1 MEFQLTKGMMTMEY
15 NFSSIS
21 VDAIE
26 GVEKKLTKVCATVIS
41 DINNFI
47 NVLNNK
53 QVVDKKGELN
63 TVIGDIFRDQ
73 IKSTQLQ
80 FTETMNKVQRALAQ
94 YL

>member
-1 MEFQLTKGMMTMEY
+1 MEY

-21 VDAIE
+21 VDAIAD
-26 GVEKKLTKVCATVIS
+26 VEKKLQKVCTNVID

-47 NVLNNK
+47 HVLNDK
-53 QVVDKKGELN
+53 QITERRGEMN
-63 TVIGDIFRDQ
+63 TVILDIMRDQ
-73 IKSTQLQ
+73 IKVSALQ

>member
-1 MEFQLTKGMMTMEY
+1 MEY

-21 VDAIE
+21 VTLLVD
-26 GVEKKLTKVCATVIS
+26 VEKKLQKICDYMMD

-47 NVLNNK
+47 HVLNIEK
-53 QVVDKKGELN
+53 ITERSGEMN
-63 TVIGDIFRDQ
+63 TVVRDIMRDQ
-73 IKSTQLQ
+73 MKVTSLQ

>member
-1 MEFQLTKGMMTMEY
+1 MEY

-21 VDAIE
+21 VDAIVD
-26 GVEKKLTKVCATVIS
+26 VEKKLQKVCENVLG

-47 NVLNNK
+47 HVLND
-53 QVVDKKGELN
+53 DKIKERSGEMN
-63 TVIGDIFRDQ
+63 TVIRDIMRDQ
-73 IKSTQLQ
+73 IKVSALQ

>member
-1 MEFQLTKGMMTMEY
+1 MEY

-21 VDAIE
+21 VDAIDS
-26 GVEKKLTKVCATVIS
+26 VEKKLAKVATVVLT

-47 NVLNNK
+47 NVLNKK

-63 TVIGDIFRDQ
+63 TVISDIFRDQ
-73 IKSTQLQ
+73 IKKTAIE

>member
-1 MEFQLTKGMMTMEY
+1 MEY

-21 VDAIE
+21 VETIAA
-26 GVEKKLTKVCATVIS
+26 VEKKLINICKNMVD

-47 NVLNNK
+47 HVLNNQK
-53 QVVDKKGELN
+53 ISERSGEMN
-63 TVIGDIFRDQ
+63 TVIHDILRDQ
-73 IKSTQLQ
+73 IRVSVLQ

>member
-1 MEFQLTKGMMTMEY
+1 MEY

-21 VDAIE
+21 VDAIND
-26 GVEKKLTKVCATVIS
+26 VEKKLAKVCVNVIS

-47 NVLNNK
+47 HVLNKK
-53 QVVDKKGELN
+53 QIVDKKGEIN
-63 TVIGDIFRDQ
+63 TVISDIFRDQ
-73 IKSTQLQ
+73 IKKTALE

>member
-1 MEFQLTKGMMTMEY
+1 MEY

-21 VDAIE
+21 VNALVD
-26 GVEKKLTKVCATVIS
+26 VEKKLQKICDNVLD

-47 NVLNNK
+47 HVLNDEK
-53 QVVDKKGELN
+53 ITEKSGELN
-63 TVIGDIFRDQ
+63 TVIRDIMRDQ
-73 IKSTQLQ
+73 LKVTGIQ

>member
-1 MEFQLTKGMMTMEY
+1 MEY

-26 GVEKKLTKVCATVIS
+26 DVEKKLAKVANSVLT

-47 NVLNNK
+47 NMLNKK

-73 IKSTQLQ
+73 IKVTTLQ
-80 FTETMNKVQRALAQ
+80 FTETMNKVQRALGQ